1 MNPLAELFYR
11 IGEPYAAG
19 LFEEPDKGYFYRHTL
34 AHARYFEAM
43 KPPSYGEGELL
54 YPCGTRFFD
63 TGCAVKPQFA
73 LTYQIDW
80 DGLKGKSAEGAAALE
95 EFFRVSHSPGGWTHA
110 APNYRRILRE
120 GLDSYRARV
129 EKRPAGEFRDAL
141 LILLDAMK
149 DWCGRSAAYLREA
162 GAPEKLVRAVER
174 VPFRPAENA
183 YEGLVAWN
191 LIFYFDGAD
200 NLGCLDEG
208 LAPYEDEEDYTDV
221 IGQLFGNIDAVGTWS
236 CTVGPGYNRF
246 TEQALRAIRGR
257 RRPMLELRVRPDMP
271 EELWRLSLD
280 NIRAGGTNPSFYN
293 DQGIHDMLRDRF
305 AQIPDGELA
314 LFCGCGCTETN
325 LEGLTRAGG
334 TDANIPLA
342 LIFEEYLHAHLA
354 ECGTFA
360 EFYEGLCRETEA
372 RIESQLDEIA
382 ERYLYMSQYLPNPMR
397 TLFTDDCIDKGLDFN
412 AGGARYTWTQSS
424 DSGLINVADSLA
436 AVRELVYERKLYE
449 PAEFLRKLTEEDP
462 ALYALLRTCPCFGT
476 DDDRADSLAADY
488 ASRVYMVYRNKKP
501 KYFIDA
507 FILTE
512 HQFLRYEGEGLRVGA
527 TPDGRHKGD
536 PTCDSIA
543 ALRGKA
549 TDGPTAMLKSAAK
562 LPQHLADGIS
572 VLNLTVQKSFSD
584 ASLRALVEG
593 YFAMGGIQVQVTCTS
608 EEELRDA
615 MEHPDLHRDMIVRV
629 GGYSEYW
636 GNLTPALRK
645 AVYERNLH
653 RAEG

>member
-1 MNPLAELFYR
+1 MNNQKILILDFGGQYNQLIARRVRACHVYCEVHPWTMPLEKIRAYAPIGIIFTGGPNSVYAQDAPRVDPGVYTLGVPILGICYGCQLLAQEL
-11 IGEPYAAG
+11 GGCVTAAQ
-19 LFEEPDKGYFYRHTL
+19 ENS
-34 AHARYFEAM
+34 ARE
-43 KPPSYGEGELL
+43 YGK
-54 YPCGTRFFD
+54 TVTFFD

-129 EKRPAGEFRDAL
+129 EIRPAGEFRDAL

-305 AQIPDGELA
+305 AKIPDGELA

-488 ASRVYMVYRNKKP
+488 A
-501 KYFIDA
+501 
-507 FILTE
+507 
-512 HQFLRYEGEGLRVGA
+512 G
-527 TPDGRHKGD
+527 
-536 PTCDSIA
+536 
-543 ALRGKA
+543 
-549 TDGPTAMLKSAAK
+549 
-562 LPQHLADGIS
+562 
-572 VLNLTVQKSFSD
+572 
-584 ASLRALVEG
+584 
-593 YFAMGGIQVQVTCTS
+593 
-608 EEELRDA
+608 
-615 MEHPDLHRDMIVRV
+615 
-629 GGYSEYW
+629 
-636 GNLTPALRK
+636 
-645 AVYERNLH
+645 
-653 RAEG
+653 

>member
-1 MNPLAELFYR
+1 MNRLAEQFYE

-19 LFEEPDKGYFYRHTL
+19 LFENPEASYFARHAT
-34 AHARYFEAM
+34 AHARYFAAM
-43 KPPSYGEGELL
+43 QPCRWEEGETL
-54 YPCGTRFFD
+54 YPCGTKFFE

-80 DGLKGKSAEGAAALE
+80 DALRRKSEEGAAALE
-95 EFFRVSHSPGGWTHA
+95 AFWQTSRSPGGWTHA

-120 GLDSYRARV
+120 GLDSYRERVAAR
-129 EKRPAGEFRDAL
+129 EENDFRDSL
-141 LILLDAMK
+141 LVLLDAMK
-149 DWCGRSAAYLREA
+149 DWCLRSAASLKEQ
-162 GAPEKLVRAVER
+162 GAPERLVRAVER

-208 LAPYEDEEDYTDV
+208 LAPWEDGGDYTEV

-236 CTVGPGYNRF
+236 CTIGPGYNRF

-271 EELWRLSLD
+271 DALWTLALK

-293 DQGIHDMLRDRF
+293 DGGIRAMLKDRF
-305 AQIPDGELA
+305 AKIPDAELD

-334 TDANIPLA
+334 TDDNIPLA

-354 ECGTFA
+354 ECPTFA

-372 RIESQLDEIA
+372 RIEKQLDEIA
-382 ERYLYMSQYLPNPMR
+382 ERYLYMSRYLPNPMR

-424 DSGLINVADSLA
+424 ESGLINVVDSLA
-436 AVRELVYERKLYE
+436 AVRELVYEKKLFE
-449 PAEFLRKLTEEDP
+449 PAEFLAKLTAEDP

-476 DDDRADSLAADY
+476 DDDRADLLARDY
-488 ASRVYMVYRNKKP
+488 ASRVYSVYRNKKP

-527 TPDGRHKGD
+527 TPDGRHRGD

-549 TDGPTAMLKSAAK
+549 TEGPTAMLKSAAK
-562 LPQHLADGIS
+562 LPQNLADGIS

-584 ASLRALVEG
+584 ETLRALVEG

-608 EEELRDA
+608 EEELADA
-615 MEHPDLHRDMIVRV
+615 MEHPEEHRDLIVRV

-645 AVYERNLH
+645 AVWERNVH
-653 RAEG
+653 QA